1 MQLIASS
8 HAARP
13 PRAPVIASTLVGGVL
28 LFGGLVLTW
37 LAFATPFLGA
47 VTPTVVRPTIDQM
60 AIGAIIWA
68 VALIAPPSFAIVGA
82 IRLWLVAAAVLRK
95 PGASAVGRQ
104 LAGLGDDCMVA
115 PVAILPDGRRVRN
128 LVVGPFGLAIVSEP
142 PSPKVIRRHGTAWEM
157 RRADGR
163 WVPLE
168 APVDRASRDAE
179 RVRRWIASEERD
191 FVVKVYVALATS
203 DPSVSRTPTCAVVTP
218 DSVAAWIASL
228 PPQRSLNESRL
239 RDLTERVRL
248 IT

>member
-8 HAARP
+8 HPGRA
-13 PRAPVIASTLVGGVL
+13 PRGPVIASTFVGGFL

-37 LAFATPFLGA
+37 LALATPFVGA
-47 VTPTVVRPTIDQM
+47 LTPSVIRPTIDQM
-60 AIGAIIWA
+60 AVGAVIWA

-82 IRLWLVAAAVLRK
+82 IRLWLVATAVLRK
-95 PGASAVGRQ
+95 PGATPVGRQ
-104 LAGLGDDCMVA
+104 LASLGEDCVVA
-115 PVAILPDGRRVRN
+115 PVAMLPDGRRVRN
-128 LVVGPFGLAIVSEP
+128 VVVGPFGLAIVSEP
-142 PSPKVIRRHGTAWEM
+142 PSAKAVRRHGTAWEM
-157 RRADGR
+157 RRRDGR

-168 APVDRASRDAE
+168 APIDRASRDAE

-191 FVVKVYVALATS
+191 FVVKVYVALVTS
-203 DPSVSRTPTCAVVTP
+203 DPSVTRTPTCAVVTA

-228 PPQRSLNESRL
+228 PPQRSLNESRR